1 MTIMTA
7 NPKRSDW
14 AGSAGAYA
22 VAWGLPMAAIVLG
35 LFAGVPARTAIWSL
49 ALAWMGAA
57 CLLNARRCGRTHCRY
72 TGPYYIVMIVPVTMA
87 GMQLVPLKQAGWILL
102 AVAILVG
109 GKLIRWVSERV
120 WGTYL

>member
-1 MTIMTA
+1 MPIMTA

-14 AGSAGAYA
+14 AGSARAYA
-22 VAWGLPMAAIVLG
+22 VVWGLPMVAIVLG

-72 TGPYYIVMIVPVTMA
+72 TGPYFIVMIVPVIAA
-87 GMQLVPLKQAGWILL
+87 GMQLIPLKQAGWIML